1 MASALPTT
9 DARRIARALRLPDQL
24 AIWGG
29 LGALSALAWLYLW
42 RMPAGAMA
50 MACSMAG
57 MAGMAAMPGM
67 SMASPWS
74 PGQLWLTFLMW
85 AVMMVAMMLPS
96 AAPMVAMYARV
107 AEGRGTSPRVRVW
120 LFAGGYV
127 AAWTAFSAVATVLQA
142 ALDHAAMLTG
152 AMRVAPLMGGV
163 ILALA
168 GAYQLS
174 PLKRGCLRHCQSP
187 IGLPDVALAR
197 RPYRRDR
204 DGAAPWRVLRGML
217 LDADGVAVRRG
228 CDEPAVGGSA
238 DGFRADRAGDAMGRD
253 AGDRFGLRAYRR
265 RPRAGRAQLILLLIL
280 CVGDA

>member
-1 MASALPTT
+1 MASAIPTT
-9 DARRIARALRLPDQL
+9 DTPSVARALRLPDQL

-29 LGALSALAWLYLW
+29 LGALSVLAWIYLW
-42 RMPAGAMA
+42 RMPSGSGAA
-50 MACSMAG
+50 MDGMSGMAG

-74 PGQLWLTFLMW
+74 PAQLWLTFLMW

-107 AEGRGTSPRVRVW
+107 AEGRGSSPRVRVW
-120 LFAGGYV
+120 LFAAGYI

-152 AMRVAPLMGGV
+152 AMRVAPLIGGV

-174 PLKRGCLRHCQSP
+174 PLKRKCLRHCQSP
-187 IGLPDVALAR
+187 IGFLMTHWRDGFSGAIAMGLRHGAFCVGCCWMLMALLFVAGVMNLLWVAVLTGFVLIERATRWGQALATVS
-197 RPYRRDR
+197 
-204 DGAAPWRVLRGML
+204 GFALIAA
-217 LDADGVAVRRG
+217 
-228 CDEPAVGGSA
+228 
-238 DGFRADRAGDAMGRD
+238 
-253 AGDRFGLRAYRR
+253 GLAL
-265 RPRAGRAQLILLLIL
+265 AALS
-280 CVGDA
+280 

>member
-1 MASALPTT
+1 MASAVPTT
-9 DARRIARALRLPDQL
+9 DARRVARTLRLPDQL

-29 LGALSALAWLYLW
+29 LGALSALAWVYLW
-42 RMPAGAMA
+42 RMPAGMS
-50 MACSMAG
+50 MGSMAG
-57 MAGMAAMPGM
+57 MADMAGMPGM

-96 AAPMVAMYARV
+96 AAPMIAMYARV
-107 AEGRGTSPRVRVW
+107 AEGRGASPRVRVW

-127 AAWTAFSAVATVLQA
+127 AAWTAFSAGATVLQA
-142 ALDHAAMLTG
+142 ALEQAAMLTG

-187 IGLPDVALAR
+187 VGFLMSHWHDGRIGAIAMGLRHGAFCVGCCWMLMALLFVAGVMNLLWVAVLTGFVLIERATRWGETLATVSGFALIAAGLALA
-197 RPYRRDR
+197 
-204 DGAAPWRVLRGML
+204 AL
-217 LDADGVAVRRG
+217 
-228 CDEPAVGGSA
+228 S
-238 DGFRADRAGDAMGRD
+238 
-253 AGDRFGLRAYRR
+253 
-265 RPRAGRAQLILLLIL
+265 
-280 CVGDA
+280 